1 MSTTVRFLVS
11 GHVQGVHFRAATR
24 QQALGLHLSGY
35 ARNLDDGRV
44 EVLAAG
50 DAQAVEALAQWLE
63 DGPPA
68 ARVAGVER
76 CPHAGPAPEPGF
88 AIR

>member
-1 MSTTVRFLVS
+1 MTVRFLVS
-11 GHVQGVHFRAATR
+11 GRVQGVHFRAATR
-24 QQALGLHLSGY
+24 EQALRLRLSGH

-50 DAQAVEALAQWLE
+50 EAQAVEAFAQWLE

-76 CPHAGPAPEPGF
+76 CAHAGPAPEEGF
-88 AIR
+88 ATF